1 MSNQSP
7 CTDPLYPCTVLTLAE
22 KSAVLDDLTRL
33 LHRQPMLL
41 DEAEAVKAAIRAL
54 RKAATVDDC
63 QVRKIPVYGMGQA
76 KDAVYSQ
83 RGDDY
88 LLEAQRVAE
97 ENPPNTSDM
106 PENASENPPETVED
120 AENPP
125 ETVEDAENPPKVPP
139 KKRNGGWRC

>member
-7 CTDPLYPCTVLTLAE
+7 CTDPLYPCMALTLAE
-22 KSAVLDDLTRL
+22 KSYALDGLTWLRKHMLAVNFREL
-33 LHRQPMLL
+33 
-41 DEAEAVKAAIRAL
+41 EAVDAAICAL

-63 QVRKIPVYGMGQA
+63 RVRKIPVYGMGQA
-76 KDAVYSQ
+76 KDATYSQ

-97 ENPPNTSDM
+97 ENPPNASDM
-106 PENASENPPETVED
+106 PENAS
-120 AENPP
+120 ENPP

>member
-22 KSAVLDDLTRL
+22 KNYALERL
-33 LHRQPMLL
+33 MWLRKHMLVVNFR
-41 DEAEAVKAAIRAL
+41 ETEAVDAAIRAL
-54 RKAATVDDC
+54 RKAATADDC
-63 QVRKIPVYGMGQA
+63 RVRKIPVYGMGQA
-76 KDAVYSQ
+76 KDTTYSQ

-97 ENPPNTSDM
+97 ENPPNASDM

-125 ETVEDAENPPKVPP
+125 

>member
-7 CTDPLYPCTVLTLAE
+7 CTDPPYPCTALTLAE

-54 RKAATVDDC
+54 RKAATADEC
-63 QVRKIPVYGMGQA
+63 RVRKIPVYGMGQA
-76 KDAVYSQ
+76 KDAAYSQ

-88 LLEAQRVAE
+88 LHEAQRVAE

-106 PENASENPPETVED
+106 PENASENPPETVE
-120 AENPP
+120 E
-125 ETVEDAENPPKVPP
+125 AENPPKVPP

>member
-7 CTDPLYPCTVLTLAE
+7 CTDPLYPCTALTLAE
-22 KSAVLDDLTRL
+22 KNYALEQLTWLRKHMLAVNFR
-33 LHRQPMLL
+33 
-41 DEAEAVKAAIRAL
+41 EYEAVDAAIRAL
-54 RKAATVDDC
+54 RKATTVDDC
-63 QVRKIPVYGMGQA
+63 RVRRIPVYGMGQA

-97 ENPPNTSDM
+97 ENPPNASDM
-106 PENASENPPETVED
+106 PENVSENLP
-120 AENPP
+120 ENPP

-139 KKRNGGWRC
+139 KKRNGV

>member
-7 CTDPLYPCTVLTLAE
+7 CTDPPYPCTALTLAE

-54 RKAATVDDC
+54 RKATTVDDC
-63 QVRKIPVYGMGQA
+63 RVRRIPVYGMGQA

-83 RGDDY
+83 SGDDY

-97 ENPPNTSDM
+97 
-106 PENASENPPETVED
+106 
-120 AENPP
+120 ENPP

-139 KKRNGGWRC
+139 KKRNSGWRC

>member
-7 CTDPLYPCTVLTLAE
+7 CTDPLYPCTALTLAE
-22 KSAVLDDLTRL
+22 KDYALDGLTHL
-33 LHRQPMLL
+33 LRRQPLLL
-41 DEAEAVKAAIRAL
+41 DEAEAVTAAIRAL

-63 QVRKIPVYGMGQA
+63 RVRKIPVYGMGQA

-97 ENPPNTSDM
+97 ENPPNASDM
-106 PENASENPPETVED
+106 PENPPETVED
-120 AENPP
+120 AP
-125 ETVEDAENPPKVPP
+125 NPPKVPP

>member
-22 KSAVLDDLTRL
+22 KNYALERL
-33 LHRQPMLL
+33 MWLRKHMLVVNFR
-41 DEAEAVKAAIRAL
+41 ETEAVDAAIRAL
-54 RKAATVDDC
+54 RKAATADEC
-63 QVRKIPVYGMGQA
+63 RVRKIPVYGMGQA

-97 ENPPNTSDM
+97 ENSPNASDM
-106 PENASENPPETVED
+106 PENAS
-120 AENPP
+120 ENPP

>member
-7 CTDPLYPCTVLTLAE
+7 CTAPLYPCTALTLAE
-22 KSAVLDDLTRL
+22 KNYALDGLTHL
-33 LHRQPMLL
+33 LRRQPLLL
-41 DEAEAVKAAIRAL
+41 DEAEAVTAAIRAL

-63 QVRKIPVYGMGQA
+63 RVRRIPVYGMGQA
-76 KDAVYSQ
+76 RDAAYSQ

-97 ENPPNTSDM
+97 ENPPNASDM
-106 PENASENPPETVED
+106 PENTS
-120 AENPP
+120 ENPP

>member
-1 MSNQSP
+1 VYKRQA
-7 CTDPLYPCTVLTLAE
+7 LTLAE

-54 RKAATVDDC
+54 RKAATADEC
-63 QVRKIPVYGMGQA
+63 RVRKIPVYGMGQA
-76 KDAVYSQ
+76 KDAAYSQ

-106 PENASENPPETVED
+106 PENASENPPETVE
-120 AENPP
+120 E
-125 ETVEDAENPPKVPP
+125 AENPPKVPP

>member
-7 CTDPLYPCTVLTLAE
+7 CTDPLYPCTALTLAE
-22 KSAVLDDLTRL
+22 KSYALDGLTWLRKHMLAVNFREL
-33 LHRQPMLL
+33 
-41 DEAEAVKAAIRAL
+41 EAVDAAIRAL
-54 RKAATVDDC
+54 RKAATADDC
-63 QVRKIPVYGMGQA
+63 RVRKIPVYGMGQA
-76 KDAVYSQ
+76 KDAAYSQ

-88 LLEAQRVAE
+88 LLEAQRVAG

-125 ETVEDAENPPKVPP
+125 KVPP

>member
-7 CTDPLYPCTVLTLAE
+7 CTDPPYPCTALTLAE
-22 KSAVLDDLTRL
+22 KNYALEQLTWLRKHMLAVNFR
-33 LHRQPMLL
+33 
-41 DEAEAVKAAIRAL
+41 EYEAVDAAIRPL

-63 QVRKIPVYGMGQA
+63 RVRKIPVYGMGRA
-76 KDAVYSQ
+76 SGAAYSQ

-106 PENASENPPETVED
+106 PPNAPKNPPENPPETVE
-120 AENPP
+120 E
-125 ETVEDAENPPKVPP
+125 AENPPKR
-139 KKRNGGWRC
+139 RNSGWRC

>member
-54 RKAATVDDC
+54 RKAATVDAARLQDMATRIAPIL
-63 QVRKIPVYGMGQA
+63 QSYNVRFRDAAMEIANRLEAALNRGGQA
-76 KDAVYSQ
+76 
-83 RGDDY
+83 
-88 LLEAQRVAE
+88 
-97 ENPPNTSDM
+97 T
-106 PENASENPPETVED
+106 
-120 AENPP
+120 
-125 ETVEDAENPPKVPP
+125 
-139 KKRNGGWRC
+139 